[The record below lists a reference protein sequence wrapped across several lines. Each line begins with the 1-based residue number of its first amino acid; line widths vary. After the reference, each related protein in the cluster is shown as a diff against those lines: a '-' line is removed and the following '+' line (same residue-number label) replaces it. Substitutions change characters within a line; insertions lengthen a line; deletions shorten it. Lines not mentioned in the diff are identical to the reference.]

1 MWGGQG
7 KGMALVVKAGK
18 RQRGSWAF
26 ASRARRG
33 HSHALSHS
41 VGGGPCGVAKA
52 KGGTGVRKGKAE
64 QGTLGKWSPV
74 GSGTTRKGSAATRA
88 GWAACGARACACAR
102 DKLGWHRALRVGRP
116 VWWVCN
122 GPTGKMGWVWL
133 GGFSPEAE
141 LAFSF
146 NLNWLHSI

>member
-1 MWGGQG
+1 
-7 KGMALVVKAGK
+7 MALVVKAGK

-41 VGGGPCGVAKA
+41 VGGGPRGMAKA

-74 GSGTTRKGSAATRA
+74 GSGTTRKRSARRLGPA
-88 GWAACGARACACAR
+88 GLRVERARALAR
-102 DKLGWHRALRVGRP
+102 GTSWAGIELCGSGGRS
-116 VWWVCN
+116 
-122 GPTGKMGWVWL
+122 
-133 GGFSPEAE
+133 GGFATGRRERWVGSG
-141 LAFSF
+141 
-146 NLNWLHSI
+146 